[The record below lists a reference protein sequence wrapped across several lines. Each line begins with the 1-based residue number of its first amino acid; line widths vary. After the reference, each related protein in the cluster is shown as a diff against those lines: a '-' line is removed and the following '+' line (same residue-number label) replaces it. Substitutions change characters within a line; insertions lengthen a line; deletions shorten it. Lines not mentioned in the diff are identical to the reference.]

1 MQKYSPLL
9 GAIMKRFLSLIL
21 IAFALTACGCP
32 EPAQAATNAQSI
44 TFLLSQVRNS
54 SGALAGGKVYFYAAG
69 TSTPKTVWL
78 NRAKTTVAANPYT
91 LSSNATAQ
99 LFGEGLYRVVIK
111 TAAGVT
117 IPGGDMDN
125 LSFKDVIDPLEADV
139 ATYGTLSAA
148 VAAIGS
154 VTPTTLKY
162 ATDQS
167 VTTLTV
173 TDNIHLVGVND
184 AAISFSGTLTINGPV
199 TSLKTAG
206 AGALVLNGAVNGE
219 PKFRHSGGTSGISY
233 AEPDWWDVDGVQDQ
247 VQWEAAIAALNVGGV
262 LRSRPKT
269 YIIDDEISVNRGIII
284 EHYGTIKIKDNSAA
298 GIGTAHTM
306 VEISADDVTF
316 TGGKVDGNMA
326 NQSWVWSSVANYG
339 ISTSG
344 KNTIVKDVEI
354 YGVTGNGCGAVTG
367 GDYSTWQNVTSHGNG
382 KKGLHSAAV
391 VGTRVIGGR
400 YYDNEHDSGIGLH
413 QGAYNTTVTGAISYN
428 NATYGIHTGE
438 SFDIPGAAIGN
449 ITISGCKVY
458 DNTVTNIFIA
468 RFWDS
473 GGTDE
478 AAVDNRT
485 IITGNHLYY
494 TTQPATDVARY
505 NIEIYSAK
513 GTVIANNILGRGGVN
528 NYNGINTD
536 ISTNQFY
543 ADYTNTNPYQI
554 RLSGLAVT
562 GSHASHL
569 ITYGTKIRNN
579 TFELSNVTNAIYAS
593 ETLATEIR
601 NNTFRVI
608 TGGTYEIRINDATSI
623 ANTIIDQ
630 PSGRVRLGAT
640 VYTTGYIT
648 SRDVAVGAPTSTP
661 AQIGYEYLN
670 SSTGK
675 WYKATCTTSSACWA
689 ILN

>member
-1 MQKYSPLL
+1 
-9 GAIMKRFLSLIL
+9 MKRFIAYLLITL
-21 IAFALTACGCP
+21 ALVGCGCP

-54 SGALAGGKVYFYAAG
+54 SGALAGGKVYAYAAG
-69 TSTPKTVWL
+69 TSTPKTIWL
-78 NRAKTTVAANPYT
+78 NRSKSTVAANPYT
-91 LSSNATAQ
+91 LDSNGTAQ
-99 LFGEGLYRVVIK
+99 LYGDGLYRFVIK

-117 IPGGDMDN
+117 VYDRDN
-125 LSFKDVIDPLEADV
+125 VSIKDAIDPLEADV

-148 VAAIGS
+148 VATIGS

-173 TDNIHLVGVND
+173 TDNIHLVGVNG
-184 AAISFSGTLTINGPV
+184 ASISFSGTLTIDGPV
-199 TSLKTAG
+199 TNLKTAG

-219 PKFRHSGGTSGISY
+219 PKFRHGGATSGISY

-247 VQWEAAIAALNVGGV
+247 IQWEAAVAALNIGGV
-262 LRSRPKT
+262 LRSRTKE
-269 YIIDDEISVNRGIII
+269 YIIDDEISVNRSIII

-298 GIGTAHTM
+298 GTSSAHTM
-306 VEISADDVTF
+306 VEISADNVTF
-316 TGGKVDGNMA
+316 SGGKVDGNMA

-339 ISTSG
+339 VSTSG

-354 YGVTGNGCGAVTG
+354 YGVTGNGCGPVTG

-391 VGTRVIGGR
+391 AGTRIIGGR

-413 QGAYNTTVTGAISYN
+413 QGAYNTTVTGAIAYN
-428 NATYGIHTGE
+428 NTTYGIHTGE
-438 SFDIPGAAIGN
+438 SFDIPGANIGN

-458 DNTVTNIFIA
+458 DNAITNILVA
-468 RFWDS
+468 RFWDT

-494 TTQPATDVARY
+494 TSQPATDVARY
-505 NIEIYSAK
+505 NIEIYNAK
-513 GTVIANNILGRGGVN
+513 GTVIANNILGRGGVL

-536 ISTNQFY
+536 IHSNQFY

-554 RLSGLAVT
+554 RLSGLAVG

-579 TFELSNVTNAIYAS
+579 VFELSNVTNGIYAS

-608 TGGTYEIRINDATSI
+608 TGGTYEIRVNDATSI

-640 VYTTGYIT
+640 TYTTGYIT
-648 SRDVAVGAPTSTP
+648 SRDVAVGAPASTP
-661 AQIGYEYLN
+661 AQVGYEYLN